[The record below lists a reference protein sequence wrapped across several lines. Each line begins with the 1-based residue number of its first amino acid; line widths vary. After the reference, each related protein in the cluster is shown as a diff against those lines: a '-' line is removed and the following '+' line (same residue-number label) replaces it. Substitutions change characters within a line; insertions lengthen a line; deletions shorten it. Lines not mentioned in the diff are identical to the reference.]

1 MSILIDY
8 NGVAVANIVTQKLNL
23 DENLLRHMILNSIR
37 TYRAKFRN
45 EYGEVVICCDAG
57 NNWRK
62 EVFPQYKFKRKKSRE
77 DSPFDWGTIFDVLNK
92 VRDELAENFPYK
104 VMHIDRC
111 EADDI
116 IAQLAIHTQE
126 FGNYEK
132 VMIVSSDKDFAQLQV
147 MDNVHQYSPM
157 KKNRIVEKNPRREL
171 LKHILTGDASDGVPN
186 VLSDDD
192 CFVESRRQRPVRSK
206 LIENVLLSEDPVN
219 NEHMSEEM
227 KRNFFRNKKMIDLWE
242 LPSDLK
248 REIINTFE
256 NQDPIENKSKVLNY
270 LIQNNCRR
278 LIEDIGDFI

>member
-1 MSILIDY
+1 MILIDY
-8 NGVAVANIVTQKLNL
+8 NGVAVANIVTQKLDL

-37 TYRAKFRN
+37 MYRAKFRN

-62 EVFPQYKFKRKKSRE
+62 EVFPQYKYKRKKSRE

-192 CFVESRRQRPVRSK
+192 CFVEGRRQRPVRSK

-219 NEHMSEEM
+219 NEHMTEDM
-227 KRNFFRNKKMIDLWE
+227 KRNFSRNKKMIDLWE

-256 NQDPIENKSKVLNY
+256 NQDPIENNSKVLNY

>member
-1 MSILIDY
+1 MILIDY
-8 NGVAVANIVTQKLNL
+8 NGVAVANIVTQKLDL

-37 TYRAKFRN
+37 MYRAKFRN

-62 EVFPQYKFKRKKSRE
+62 EVFPQYKYKRKKSRE

-92 VRDELAENFPYK
+92 VRDEIAENFPYK

-192 CFVESRRQRPVRSK
+192 CFVEGRRQRPVRSK

-219 NEHMSEEM
+219 NEHMTEDM
-227 KRNFFRNKKMIDLWE
+227 KRNFSRNKKMIDLWE

-256 NQDPIENKSKVLNY
+256 NQDPIENNSKVLNY